1 MARHG
6 NQSGELLGTQ
16 ALEPGIQAH
25 TLSPLLIMGGSSVEA
40 TSLLPV
46 SSLLPPLCWGNGDRG
61 PPSACLNGWKVDRRD
76 SAASSSSPLPLL
88 HHHHRHH
95 CNVLPP
101 TAPALPLPLPLP
113 PPPLPP
119 SGWSRSWVSHLILP
133 PESSQQSL
141 GQGRGTPEQI
151 TRYSPLENSSIH
163 SFIHST
169 KTY

>member
-1 MARHG
+1 MSRHG

-76 SAASSSSPLPLL
+76 SAAPSSSPLPLL

-113 PPPLPP
+113 PPRCPLVAGAGPGFP
-119 SGWSRSWVSHLILP
+119 TSFCRLSPHNTAWGRGGALLNKSPAILP
-133 PESSQQSL
+133 
-141 GQGRGTPEQI
+141 
-151 TRYSPLENSSIH
+151 
-163 SFIHST
+163 
-169 KTY
+169 